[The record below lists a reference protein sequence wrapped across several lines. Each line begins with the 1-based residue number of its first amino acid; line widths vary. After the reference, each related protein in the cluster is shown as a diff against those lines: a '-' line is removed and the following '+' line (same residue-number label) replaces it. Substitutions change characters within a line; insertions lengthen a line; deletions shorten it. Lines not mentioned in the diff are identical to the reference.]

1 MVLQIGRRLAQALAV
16 LFGVSIVVFLLLRL
30 SGDPTSLM
38 LPLEATPEEREA
50 MRRQLGLDEPIF
62 LQYLD
67 FVWRAVQGDLGGS
80 LRGGGPALELVLE
93 RLPATALLAGSAM
106 LLAILIAFPIGV
118 IAALKPG
125 SALDRA
131 STTFAL
137 FGQSIPN
144 FWFGLIL
151 ILIFAVQL
159 RLLPTGGMGGFA
171 NLILPTVTLAFWSAA
186 RTARLIRSGMIEAL
200 SQDYVR
206 TAKAKGLSRFTVVV
220 RHGLRNVMLPV
231 VTVIG
236 LDLAVLLGGAVV
248 TETVFAWPGVGR
260 LVVDSIAQRDFP
272 VVQAAVLVVA
282 VIYVVVNLVVD
293 LLYTVLDPRTRVA

>member
-272 VVQAAVLVVA
+272 VVQAAVLVIA

>member
-1 MVLQIGRRLAQALAV
+1 VVLQIGRRLAQALAV